1 MSPKWLGQCL
11 VWPLSHFL
19 GVLFLPSTQIPGD
32 SSGHQ
37 TSTLGEVLIQ
47 IKGWGGHGGQWSDLD
62 LCFSEERAT
71 LRENSP
77 SYVNNLEREG
87 VGVGK
92 KTRKTGDRS
101 RINETISKNRGKEE
115 ARDKKKGAW
124 EKERGNTGRWRR
136 REGRSKVRVG
146 AEAGNRAGGSQDVAS
161 GEELGEQERQAEI
174 QQGHSSHHQG
184 VGSSRL
190 GRPLGGSRLLNLF
203 CQAPSI
209 RTP

>member
-1 MSPKWLGQCL
+1 MSPKWLSQCL

-62 LCFSEERAT
+62 LCISEERAT

-77 SYVNNLEREG
+77 SYVNNLERERVRG
-87 VGVGK
+87 GGK

-124 EKERGNTGRWRR
+124 AKGKGETQVGGGGEKRRQVKGQSGCRGRQPRR
-136 REGRSKVRVG
+136 RKPGCCLR
-146 AEAGNRAGGSQDVAS
+146 
-161 GEELGEQERQAEI
+161 
-174 QQGHSSHHQG
+174 
-184 VGSSRL
+184 
-190 GRPLGGSRLLNLF
+190 
-203 CQAPSI
+203 
-209 RTP
+209 